1 VIVIGSDGMACSP
14 EASVEMTVAKN
25 SKFTKTRDD
34 FSAIGALA
42 AKKEKPLGEYFAG
55 IPAVPFRR
63 CGSRHH
69 PRADLGWSTMK
80 MTHYQ
85 VPTPA

>member
-42 AKKEKPLGEYFAG
+42 AKKEKPLCEYFAG
-55 IPAVPFRR
+55 ISCCSFPSLRQ
-63 CGSRHH
+63 S
-69 PRADLGWSTMK
+69 SSS
-80 MTHYQ
+80 
-85 VPTPA
+85 

>member
-1 VIVIGSDGMACSP
+1 MACSP

-42 AKKEKPLGEYFAG
+42 AKKKNRSVSILLVFLLFLSVAAAVVIILEQISAG
-55 IPAVPFRR
+55 
-63 CGSRHH
+63 
-69 PRADLGWSTMK
+69 
-80 MTHYQ
+80 Q
-85 VPTPA
+85 Q

>member
-42 AKKEKPLGEYFAG
+42 AKKKNRSVSILLVF
-55 IPAVPFRR
+55 PAVPFRR

-69 PRADLGWSTMK
+69 PRADLPSSTMK

>member
-55 IPAVPFRR
+55 ISCCSFPSLRQ
-63 CGSRHH
+63 S
-69 PRADLGWSTMK
+69 SSS
-80 MTHYQ
+80 
-85 VPTPA
+85 